1 MSLKHVAEAAVASRF
16 KQEVA
21 QTKFRNVKVEIDG
34 IKFASKA
41 EGHRYTELKLME
53 KAGLIRHLRL
63 QVPHPLVVNE
73 VKICTYIADF
83 CYMEKVPFA
92 SGESWQPVVE
102 DVKGVRTPA
111 YRLKKKLCFAILG
124 ITIRETR

>member
-1 MSLKHVAEAAVASRF
+1 MSLKDVAEAAVSNRF

-21 QTKFRNVKVEIDG
+21 KTKFHSVRVEIDG

-41 EGHRYTELKLME
+41 EGHRYSELKLME
-53 KAGLIRHLRL
+53 RAGLIRHLRL

-102 DVKGVRTPA
+102 DVKGMKTPV
-111 YRLKKKLCFAILG
+111 YSLKKKLLKAILG
-124 ITIRETR
+124 ITIRESR